1 MRQIL
6 RDNSQNALLS
16 RRGYVRQRLLADD
29 QIQELLDNARYFY
42 PQEDLMPSMDSS
54 GNSYVLNSYT
64 DDNTA
69 YRQFAAEHLK
79 NMLRP
84 YVEKLLDGYRLISCG
99 LFIKAP
105 GAGWLDLH
113 YHPTVVDNP
122 KHWVIDIWC
131 PLIDTDLTNGTLCV
145 VPESHKIFPQIIG
158 HPSSGPLFC
167 KDYTNIVRENF
178 SLALPSRAG
187 DAVIFENS
195 LLHWSPINKSDTPRY
210 ALHFSCIPIEA
221 TAVHT
226 HFDPSET
233 HKFDL
238 YKATDDYFDQ
248 EFGRFLPRP
257 SELSLLKT
265 IPNLNRLYS
274 LAEFEER
281 LANSAKIRHNILPDS
296 QYVSDEIYEQLKQ
309 QEREMGDPLESIS
322 VPKESTVAPLVQFI
336 VEQNPSSQLVSVQDS
351 EASGSLISTR
361 LQSFAAK
368 LSSKISFLRDLS
380 KPSAEHQINSG
391 QRNARQ
397 AINQYSTSDVKQ
409 YYDKMTSS
417 YIQGFGE
424 VFQGSRPE
432 STDELVDY
440 LIEAARLQ
448 DNLTILDAGCGICG
462 PAIMF
467 AERCDL
473 SIEALTL
480 SSVQVGE
487 AQARIANK
495 GLQQRINVRQGDFH
509 HLDRLYTANTF
520 DRVLFLESLCHAG
533 DYRKVLSQ
541 AMHVLKP
548 GGFLYIKDFYA
559 IDHRSRPKLLALQA
573 KDLQALND
581 IYRLVMPD
589 LPSTVDL
596 ISELGFE
603 IFFMRKPQYNYS
615 LLAWQNFMQ
624 HTNQFWIRE
633 SGDAIQAAEF
643 LAYKPTE

>member
-6 RDNSQNALLS
+6 RDKSQNALLS
-16 RRGYVRQRLLADD
+16 RRGYVRQQLLADD
-29 QIQELLDNARYFY
+29 QIQDLLDNARHFY
-42 PQEDLMPSMDSS
+42 PQEDLLPSMDRS
-54 GNSYVLNSYT
+54 GNSYILNSYT

-84 YVEKLLDGYRLISCG
+84 YVEKLLDDYRVISCG
-99 LFIKAP
+99 LFIKVP

-131 PLIDTDLTNGTLCV
+131 PLVDTDLTNGTLCV
-145 VPESHKIFPQIIG
+145 VPESHKIFPQTIG
-158 HPSSGPLFC
+158 HPSVGDLFC
-167 KDYTNIVRENF
+167 KDYVNIVRENY

-195 LLHWSPINKSDTPRY
+195 LLHWSPINKSETPRY
-210 ALHFSCIPIEA
+210 ALHCSCIPIEA

-226 HFDPSET
+226 HFDPSKA

-238 YKATDDYFDQ
+238 YKATDHYFEQ

-257 SELSLLKT
+257 PELDLLKT
-265 IPNLNRLYS
+265 IPNLNRIYS

-281 LANSAKIRHNILPDS
+281 LANAADIRYNILPDS
-296 QYVSDEIYEQLKQ
+296 QYVADEFYEQLQ
-309 QEREMGDPLESIS
+309 LQEREMGEHLESIS
-322 VPKESTVAPLVQFI
+322 VPKESTVFSLAQSK
-336 VEQNPSSQLVSVQDS
+336 VEDHPSEQLVSVLGT
-351 EASGSLISTR
+351 GSTNSFISAR
-361 LQSFAAK
+361 LHSFANK
-368 LSSKISFLRDLS
+368 LRRKINHRKNFSKQ
-380 KPSAEHQINSG
+380 SANQIQRV

-424 VFQGSRPE
+424 VFQGSRPD

-467 AERCDL
+467 AERRDL
-473 SIEALTL
+473 SIDALTL

-487 AQARIANK
+487 AQTRIAKK
-495 GLQQRINVRQGDFH
+495 GLQERINVRQGDFH
-509 HLDRLYTANTF
+509 QLDQLYEANTF
-520 DRVLFLESLCHAG
+520 DRVLFLESLCHAD

-541 AMHVLKP
+541 AKHVLKP

-559 IDHRSRPKLLALQA
+559 IDNRSRPDLLALQA
-573 KDLQALND
+573 KDLEALNNL
-581 IYRLVMPD
+581 YRLVVPD

-596 ISELGFE
+596 ISELGFV
-603 IFFMRKPQYNYS
+603 IFFMRMPEFIYS
-615 LLAWQNFMQ
+615 PAAWQNFMQ

-633 SGDAIQAAEF
+633 SGEAICAMEF
-643 LAYKPTE
+643 LVYKPNE

>member
-6 RDNSQNALLS
+6 RDQCQNALLS

-29 QIQELLDNARYFY
+29 QIQELLANARHFY

-54 GNSYVLNSYT
+54 GNSYILNSYT

-69 YRQFAAEHLK
+69 CRQFATDHLK

-84 YVEKLLDGYRLISCG
+84 YVEQLFEGYRVISCG
-99 LFIKAP
+99 LFIKVP

-113 YHPTVVDNP
+113 YHPTVVENP
-122 KHWVIDIWC
+122 KHWVVDIWC
-131 PLIDTDLTNGTLCV
+131 PLVDTVLTNGTLCV
-145 VPESHKIFPQIIG
+145 VPESHKIFPQTIG

-167 KDYTNIVRENF
+167 KDYTNIVRENY

-195 LLHWSPINKSDTPRY
+195 LLHWSPINKSETPRY
-210 ALHFSCIPIEA
+210 ALHCSCIPIEA

-226 HFDPSET
+226 HFDPCEA

-238 YKATDDYFDQ
+238 YKATEAYFDQ

-257 SELSLLKT
+257 SELDLIKT

-281 LANSAKIRHNILPDS
+281 LANAAEIRHNILPDS
-296 QYVSDEIYEQLKQ
+296 LYISDEFYKDLQ
-309 QEREMGDPLESIS
+309 QQVLEMGDHFESIS
-322 VPKESTVAPLVQFI
+322 VPKESTVAPLI
-336 VEQNPSSQLVSVQDS
+336 PSLVNQQSSDQPMSLQGAGSTDS
-351 EASGSLISTR
+351 FMSSHLH
-361 LQSFAAK
+361 SFANR
-368 LSSKISFLRDLS
+368 LRRRISFRGNFTKS
-380 KPSAEHQINSG
+380 SADQIQAV

-397 AINQYSTSDVKQ
+397 AINQYSVSDVKQ
-409 YYDKMTSS
+409 YYDEMTSS
-417 YIQGFGE
+417 YIEGFGE

-440 LIEAARLQ
+440 LIQSARLE

-467 AERCDL
+467 AERCNL
-473 SIEALTL
+473 KIEALTL
-480 SSVQVGE
+480 SSVQVRE
-487 AQARIANK
+487 AQDRIRCK
-495 GLQQRINVRQGDFH
+495 RLQKQVNVRQGDFH
-509 HLDRLYTANTF
+509 RLDEFYPANTF
-520 DRVLFLESLCHAG
+520 DRVLFLESLCHAE
-533 DYRKVLSQ
+533 DYRRVLAQ
-541 AMHVLKP
+541 AKHVLKP

-559 IDHRSRPKLLALQA
+559 IDHRSRPDLLALQA
-573 KDLQALND
+573 KDLKALNQL
-581 IYRLVMPD
+581 YRLVMPD

-603 IFFMRKPQYNYS
+603 IIFMRKPLYNYS
-615 LLAWQNFMQ
+615 LAAWQNFMQ
-624 HTNQFWIRE
+624 HTNQFWVRE
-633 SGDAIQAAEF
+633 SGPAIQTAEF
-643 LAYKPTE
+643 LACKPID